1 MRKGS
6 LALVSVVVLGF
17 VLGGST
23 ACEDKGSGGA
33 STASASATASTKP
46 SASVTA
52 SATASASASASATA
66 SASAS
71 ASATASAPL
80 PTGDGGAPTCGKK
93 PLPDCPL
100 QGWMKKNMEP
110 AMNAT
115 DFPDI
120 ATQLD
125 KIATFAPPG
134 MPNWASISKDGAK
147 AARGADLGGVKASC
161 RSCHDQYKNKYKAE
175 MRLRPVP

>member
-6 LALVSVVVLGF
+6 LVLVSVVVLGF
-17 VLGGST
+17 VLGGSS
-23 ACEDKGSGGA
+23 ACEDKGTGT
-33 STASASATASTKP
+33 TATASATASAKP

-52 SATASASASASATA
+52 SASVSASASASVSA

-71 ASATASAPL
+71 ASATASAPI

-134 MPNWASISKDGAK
+134 MTNWASISKDGAK